1 MSPED
6 AANVDTLSAV
16 LESDDDLV
24 LLFHTVQ
31 QSNYL
36 KNYGDQV
43 APACKTYT
51 QEEVYAYN

>member
-36 KNYGDQV
+36 KNYGD
-43 APACKTYT
+43 
-51 QEEVYAYN
+51 